1 MARPNTRASFKEYCL
16 RSLGKPV
23 IDINVDED
31 QVEDRIDEAV
41 QYFSQYHTDGV
52 ERMYLK
58 YKVTAEDK
66 VRLRKNKD
74 FNVIEPG
81 TYADNIELEDA
92 TNTNLGGDQP
102 SKGDLIK
109 EDGTPIHLEDSNI
122 VETTYQEN
130 QNYLVIPEA
139 VLSVIN
145 VFPLSDRANLNM
157 FDVRYQLRLNDL
169 YDFSSTSIIHYELT
183 MRHLDFLD
191 HILVGEKPIRFNT
204 LSNRLYIDMDWQEDI
219 DADEYLII
227 ECYRQI
233 DPTQHTRMF
242 DDMYL
247 KRYATALIKRQ
258 WGQNLSKFNGTAM
271 LGGVTLNGPE
281 LFSTAISEQQK
292 LEEEIRLNFEEPP
305 HIMQG

>member
-1 MARPNTRASFKEYCL
+1 MAKPNTRSTLKDYCL
-16 RSLGKPV
+16 RNLGKPV

-31 QVEDRIDEAV
+31 QIEDRIDEAV
-41 QYFSQYHTDGV
+41 QYFCQYHTDGV

-58 YKVTAEDK
+58 YKVTADDK
-66 VRLRKNKD
+66 VRLRKNKE
-74 FNVIEPG
+74 FNVIEKG
-81 TYADNIELEDA
+81 TYADNIELESG
-92 TNTNLGGDQP
+92 TNTVLEGD
-102 SKGDLIK
+102 GDLIK
-109 EDGTPIHLEDSNI
+109 EDGTPLHTEDSTI
-122 VETTYQEN
+122 VETTYEET
-130 QNYLVIPEA
+130 QNYLVIPDA
-139 VLSVIN
+139 VISVIN
-145 VFPLSDRANLNM
+145 IFPLSDRANLNM

-169 YDFSSTSIIHYELT
+169 YDFSSTSIVHYEMT

-204 LSNRLYIDMDWQEDI
+204 LSNRLYIDMDWNEDI

-242 DDMYL
+242 DDIML